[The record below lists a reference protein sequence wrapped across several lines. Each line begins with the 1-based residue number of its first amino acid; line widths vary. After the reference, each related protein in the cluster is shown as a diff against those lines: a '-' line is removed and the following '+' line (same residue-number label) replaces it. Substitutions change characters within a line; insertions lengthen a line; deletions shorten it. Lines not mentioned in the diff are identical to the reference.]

1 VTISFPAFADL
12 SVSQSASP
20 NPVHGGRQLS
30 YTITVLDSGPDDASN
45 VLLNDT
51 LSSQSTFVSVQPS
64 PGSCVTPAP
73 GASGTISCSLGSVA
87 SGASSTTQ
95 VAVTV
100 IAKKAT
106 ITSTAT
112 VSTSANDP
120 NLANNTASIT
130 TNVK

>member
-1 VTISFPAFADL
+1 MLAEL
-12 SVSQSASP
+12 
-20 NPVHGGRQLS
+20 
-30 YTITVLDSGPDDASN
+30 
-45 VLLNDT
+45 
-51 LSSQSTFVSVQPS
+51 
-64 PGSCVTPAP
+64 
-73 GASGTISCSLGSVA
+73 
-87 SGASSTTQ
+87 
-95 VAVTV
+95 AVTV